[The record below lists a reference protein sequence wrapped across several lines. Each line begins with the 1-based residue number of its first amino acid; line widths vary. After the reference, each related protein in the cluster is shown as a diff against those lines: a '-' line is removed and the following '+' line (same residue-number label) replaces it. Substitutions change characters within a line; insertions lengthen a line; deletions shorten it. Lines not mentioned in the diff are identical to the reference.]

1 MKNEKRVQDARQY
14 WDDIAP
20 SFDDEPDHGLRD
32 PLILASWKQFLEAW
46 LPDRHGNILDIG
58 CGTGSLSVVLAALG
72 HKVTGIDLSPKMISL
87 AREKA
92 LSQGY
97 QIEFQVMDAAFPQL
111 PHKQFDVIVCRHLL
125 WALPEPAQVLRRWEE
140 LLKSNGRLLLIEGF
154 WETGGGLH
162 AKQITE
168 ILPPTFSGFMVQN
181 LSDNPNLWG
190 KVVNDERY
198 AIVAQL
204 KQ

>member
-1 MKNEKRVQDARQY
+1 LSNDKRLQDARQY

-32 PLILASWKQFLEAW
+32 PVILASWTQLFKAW
-46 LPDRHGNILDIG
+46 LPVTPVNVLDIG
-58 CGTGSLSVVLAALG
+58 CGTGSLSVVLAGLG

-92 LSQGY
+92 ARQGY
-97 QIEFQVMDAAFPQL
+97 PIEFRVMDAAFPHL

-125 WALPEPAQVLRRWEE
+125 WALPEPAQVLQRWAE
-140 LLKSNGRLLLIEGF
+140 LLKSKGRLLLVEGH

-168 ILPPTFSGFMVQN
+168 ILPPLFTSVLIQD
-181 LSDNPNLWG
+181 LSDNSKLWG
-190 KVVNDERY
+190 KEVIDERY
-198 AIVAQL
+198 AVIADFNH
-204 KQ
+204 